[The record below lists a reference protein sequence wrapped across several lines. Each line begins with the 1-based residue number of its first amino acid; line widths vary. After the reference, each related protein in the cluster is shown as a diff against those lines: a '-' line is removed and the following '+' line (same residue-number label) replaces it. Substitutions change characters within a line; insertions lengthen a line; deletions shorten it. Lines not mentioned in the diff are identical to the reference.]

1 MRFKKEITIVV
12 EGEIFDEST
21 TPEEVLKSLKIQY
34 SHWWENNPNWPYG
47 TPSVP
52 IQKGR
57 IDKISLDGKELNI
70 LNEQNS

>member
-1 MRFKKEITIVV
+1 MRFKKEITFTV

-21 TPEEVLKSLKIQY
+21 TPEEILKSLRFNY
-34 SHWWENNPNWPYG
+34 FHWWENNPNWPYG

-57 IDKISLDGKELNI
+57 VDKISLEGKKLNT
-70 LNEQNS
+70 LDEQSH